1 MTVPSQTVQTFAMVG
16 IREDLSDAISNI
28 DPTETPL
35 YSRFK
40 KGKCDNR
47 TPEWQIDTRRDANAN
62 NKVVE
67 GSDATNKAVTTTTR
81 LKNVVQLFE
90 GTVQVSTTANAV
102 KTAGRANE
110 MDYQVA
116 KEGEA
121 LKRDI
126 EARISGNY
134 PSVLGADDTP
144 GEMAG
149 FEAWITSNDNRGSGA
164 AAQGGFNTGTGL
176 VAAAN
181 DGTQRALTETIF
193 REFIRGCWMNGAKI
207 PLVVTGASN
216 KQTMSGFSGIAQA
229 TNDVKSSERVTIVG
243 AADVYVSDY
252 GRHTI
257 IPSRLSRDRTVLGVD
272 PAFWEVSFL
281 QPFKRGKLA
290 KTGHSE
296 REMLS
301 CECTLKSRNEKANGV
316 IADLTVTGPVE
327 EET

>member
-1 MTVPSQTVQTFAMVG
+1 MTVPAQTVQTFAMVG

-67 GSDATNKAVTTTTR
+67 GSDATNKAVTPTTR

-121 LKRDI
+121 LKRYFQFLPNWSGI
-126 EARISGNY
+126 WVTTTSASISGGLPVEMRVSPTATLISGTNA
-134 PSVLGADDTP
+134 VLDPQVAFRNASAITAAVVGP
-144 GEMAG
+144 AG
-149 FEAWITSNDNRGSGA
+149 GYVYLTTA
-164 AAQGGFNTGTGL
+164 TG
-176 VAAAN
+176 VA
-181 DGTQRALTETIF
+181 GK
-193 REFIRGCWMNGAKI
+193 GCWW
-207 PLVVTGASN
+207 
-216 KQTMSGFSGIAQA
+216 
-229 TNDVKSSERVTIVG
+229 TN
-243 AADVYVSDY
+243 
-252 GRHTI
+252 
-257 IPSRLSRDRTVLGVD
+257 
-272 PAFWEVSFL
+272 
-281 QPFKRGKLA
+281 
-290 KTGHSE
+290 
-296 REMLS
+296 
-301 CECTLKSRNEKANGV
+301 NGV
-316 IADLTVTGPVE
+316 ITLSARL
-327 EET
+327 

>member
-1 MTVPSQTVQTFAMVG
+1 MSVPAQTVQTFAMVG

-35 YSRFK
+35 YSRFR

-47 TPEWQIDTRRDANAN
+47 TPEWQIDGRRDANAN

-67 GSDATNKAVTTTTR
+67 GADATNKAVTPTTR
-81 LKNVVQLFE
+81 LKNVVQLHE

-110 MDYQVA
+110 MDYQIA

-126 EARISGNY
+126 EKRISGNY

-149 FEAWITSNDNRGSGA
+149 FEAWITSNDNRGTGA
-164 AAQGGFNTGTGL
+164 AAEGGFNTDTGL
-176 VAAAN
+176 VVAAT
-181 DGTQRALTETIF
+181 DGDQRNLSESIF
-193 REFIRGCWMNGAKI
+193 REWIRGCWMNGAKI
-207 PLVVTGASN
+207 PLVVAGPSN
-216 KQTMSGFSGIAQA
+216 KQVISGFSGIAQS
-229 TNDVKSSERVTIVG
+229 TNEVKSSDMVTIVG
-243 AADVYVSDY
+243 AADVYVSDF
-252 GRHTI
+252 GKHSI
-257 IPSRLSRDRTVLGVD
+257 IPSRLSRDRSVLGVD
-272 PAFWEVSFL
+272 PSFWEVLFL
-281 QPFKRGKLA
+281 QPFKRQKLA

-316 IADLTVTGPVE
+316 IADLTTAGVVE
-327 EET
+327 ET